1 MQTTEDKIQKKK
13 KKKTMKKKKMKKT
26 QKENKRKTFEE
37 TCQTYGCQKE
47 KPSNMQSNTE
57 IVKMWNDKK
66 NIEDRC
72 AIKQKRPIET
82 IIEKKINDARK
93 LTHTLTTC
101 NNHNDDVQQRRDA
114 SPHANLARNHR

>member
-1 MQTTEDKIQKKK
+1 
-13 KKKTMKKKKMKKT
+13 
-26 QKENKRKTFEE
+26 
-37 TCQTYGCQKE
+37 
-47 KPSNMQSNTE
+47 MQSNTE

-114 SPHANLARNHR
+114 SPHANLARNHRQRKKQNTESHVYQKNVKSAQILTH